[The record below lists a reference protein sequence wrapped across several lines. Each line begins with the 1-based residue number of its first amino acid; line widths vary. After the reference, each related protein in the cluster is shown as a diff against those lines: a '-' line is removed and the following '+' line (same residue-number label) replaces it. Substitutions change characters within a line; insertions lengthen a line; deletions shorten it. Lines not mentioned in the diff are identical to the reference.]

1 MLLYDTPTQERHV
14 TGAKIERTRQL
25 TEEALAQ
32 KIRGDSEL
40 LVPDNGFDVTDGQ
53 AQKGEALKFEDF
65 KARLLRCN
73 SSFIFERSIQYP
85 ELMGIYLSVGDP
97 VFPHENKKIQLYVGG
112 FNWFPHIDE
121 FTTLGYKEEEHPK
134 CDGTGETEKR
144 KIMTGVKRGGWRR
157 TLAFLLHKRYITAG
171 DVEREF
177 PSIQR
182 DSKLWFS
189 ATKV

>member
-14 TGAKIERTRQL
+14 TGLKIESTRQL

-40 LVPDNGFDVTDGQ
+40 LVPDNGVDVTNHEAQAGQ
-53 AQKGEALKFEDF
+53 TLKLEDF
-65 KARLLRCN
+65 KTRLTRCN
-73 SSFIFERSIQYP
+73 SGFTFERSIQYP
-85 ELMGIYLSVGDP
+85 ELMGIYITVKDP
-97 VFPHENKKIQLYVGG
+97 VFPHENKTIQLYVGG

-121 FTTLGYKEEEHPK
+121 FTTVGYKEEEHPK

-144 KIMTGVKRGGWRR
+144 QIITGVKRGGWRR
-157 TLAFLLHKRYITAG
+157 VLAFLLHKHYITVG

-182 DSKLWFS
+182 DSRLWFT